1 MEHTHMDTFD
11 GLSSP
16 TMGGY
21 VRGQRWASR
30 AGPTVLRH
38 TVRAHSF
45 VSMVAMHKKVEA
57 GGASCIHQGL
67 CVDMRYGPSK
77 VKLVRFYI
85 VVYPIP
91 I

>member
-30 AGPTVLRH
+30 AGPKYYVIRFEH
-38 TVRAHSF
+38 TRSCIH
-45 VSMVAMHKKVEA
+45 VAMHKK
-57 GGASCIHQGL
+57 
-67 CVDMRYGPSK
+67 
-77 VKLVRFYI
+77 
-85 VVYPIP
+85 
-91 I
+91 

>member
-1 MEHTHMDTFD
+1 MASPRLLWADTFE
-11 GLSSP
+11 GS
-16 TMGGY
+16 GGQ
-21 VRGQRWASR
+21 VEL
-30 AGPTVLRH
+30 GPQVLRH

-45 VSMVAMHKKVEA
+45 VSMVAMHKKVG

-91 I
+91 ISPS